1 MSQTIIKTN
10 IPNYQA
16 IELVEYYDEFA
27 WYYPECEMQTKGWCV
42 ENFKDE
48 WTIIDCGANIGY
60 FSILFSKLSP
70 NGKVYAFEPTSTYD
84 KLLANIAHHNCR
96 NIEPIKMAV
105 GEKSGE
111 ISDEIYRIWGNEP
124 ERQKYPF
131 TTLDDFVQEKELSKI
146 DLIKIDV
153 DSFDFEVLKGAKHIL
168 AKFNPIVIVELNHA
182 LSKRNQTNTEALKWL
197 IDIGYREA
205 VVMDLDNFILK
216 KDSELHKNYKDDK
229 SIKLY
234 IL

>member
-42 ENFKDE
+42 ENIKDE

-60 FSILFSKLSP
+60 YSVLFSKLSP

-84 KLLANIAHHNCR
+84 KLLANIAHHDCR

-105 GEKSGE
+105 GEKTGE
-111 ISDEIYRIWGNEP
+111 LSDRIYKIWGNEP

-153 DSFDFEVLKGAKHIL
+153 DSFDFEVLKGAKNVLKKYDPFI
-168 AKFNPIVIVELNHA
+168 IVELNHA
-182 LSKRNQTNTEALKWL
+182 LSNRGSSNMEALDWL
-197 IDIGYREA
+197 IEQGYTA
-205 VVMDLDNFILK
+205 ALVKDNDNFILK
-216 KDSELHKNYKDDK
+216 KEWVITKRNKKIELFF
-229 SIKLY
+229 
-234 IL
+234 